1 MVAEKHRQS
10 VIYAVESVLHSALCV
25 AALFC
30 PDCSRHETRRLL
42 LVCHCDSLLASES
55 EKDLYQLEAELV
67 SEALL
72 SVLLFLLS
80 FGTMAQAR
88 SKLWSSSR
96 ISIAV
101 GVSWSCLDN
110 TMAITQMKGPKSK
123 ERNQYVDHNRKQQQ
137 RDHSSSSDTD
147 KRTGNKQSPRIR
159 SREPQ
164 LSAPG
169 FADPETSRRG
179 RI

>member
-1 MVAEKHRQS
+1 VRPSDDNSAAILWQNRPLHFLWQNRPLRVVVAERHRQSVIYAVESVLHFLWQNRPLRVVVAERHRQS

-88 SKLWSSSR
+88 S
-96 ISIAV
+96 
-101 GVSWSCLDN
+101 
-110 TMAITQMKGPKSK
+110 
-123 ERNQYVDHNRKQQQ
+123 
-137 RDHSSSSDTD
+137 
-147 KRTGNKQSPRIR
+147 
-159 SREPQ
+159 
-164 LSAPG
+164 
-169 FADPETSRRG
+169 
-179 RI
+179 